1 VAGLPITLEEL
12 LVRHGAIADE
22 QLAHA
27 REEQAKWG
35 GDLGRTLVDLGYITE
50 ELLLRAVA
58 HQQRIPWVAPSDPA
72 PAAHLSSALSL
83 QLCERFGVIT
93 VAADL
98 RARVLRVATA
108 DPTNELNLRALATAS
123 GFSIQPAAAM
133 QEWVDRAIRTV
144 YYGEEHL
151 PVPEEPVELPEDP
164 PPLVE
169 AEPVHDLAELAEL
182 RARLDRLEAQRSE
195 VVALGKRVAQLEA
208 RKPGEG
214 LAPLT
219 ARVEQL
225 EVKRASPELA
235 SLMARLERLEQLGI
249 EDSRAVRIISGV
261 LVDLGFITRAELQQR
276 LKK

>member
-1 VAGLPITLEEL
+1 MRKLGVYGVARPPMSLEEL
-12 LVRHGAIADE
+12 LVRHGAIAEE

-58 HQQRIPWVAPSDPA
+58 HQQRIPWVASSDPPPSQA
-72 PAAHLSSALSL
+72 LAGALSL
-83 QLCERFGVIT
+83 QLCERFGVIA
-93 VAADL
+93 VAGDL

-108 DPTNELNLRALATAS
+108 DPTNEANLKALATAS
-123 GFSIQPAAAM
+123 GYSIQPAAAM
-133 QEWVDRAIRTV
+133 QAWIDRALRVV
-144 YYGEEHL
+144 YYGDEDL
-151 PVPEEPVELPEDP
+151 PPPDATAAPAEPAAE

-169 AEPVHDLAELAEL
+169 AEPLAEPPELAELAEL
-182 RARLDRLEAQRSE
+182 RQRIERLEARRPNPE
-195 VVALGKRVAQLEA
+195 LV
-208 RKPGEG
+208 
-214 LAPLT
+214 

-225 EVKRASPELA
+225 EKKKGGPEIAALLA
-235 SLMARLERLEQLGI
+235 RIERLEQLGV
-249 EDSRAVRIISGV
+249 EDSRTVRILSGI

>member
-1 VAGLPITLEEL
+1 MAGPPMTLEDL

-58 HQQRIPWVAPSDPA
+58 HQQRIPWVAPTDPA

-133 QEWVDRAIRTV
+133 QDWVDRAIRTV

-151 PVPEEPVELPEDP
+151 PVPEEVVGIPDD

-169 AEPVHDLAELAEL
+169 AEPVPDQAELSEL
-182 RARLDRLEAQRSE
+182 RARLDKLESRRADLATLARRL
-195 VVALGKRVAQLEA
+195 GQLEA
-208 RKPGEG
+208 SRTGAELK
-214 LAPLT
+214 ALT

-225 EVKRASPELA
+225 EVKRVSPEVA

-249 EDSRAVRIISGV
+249 EDSRAVRIISGI

>member
-1 VAGLPITLEEL
+1 MAGLPTTLEEL

-50 ELLLRAVA
+50 ELLLRAIA
-58 HQQRIPWVAPSDPA
+58 HQRRIPWVAVDDPA
-72 PAAHLSSALSL
+72 PSKQLASALSL
-83 QLCERFGVIT
+83 QLCERFGVIA
-93 VAADL
+93 VAGDL
-98 RARVLRVATA
+98 RARVLRVATS
-108 DPTNELNLRALATAS
+108 DPSNEANLKALATAS

-133 QEWVDRAIRTV
+133 QEWIDRAIRTA

-151 PVPEEPVELPEDP
+151 PAPDQPDANDE

-169 AEPVHDLAELAEL
+169 AEPVHETDELAEL
-182 RARLDRLEAQRSE
+182 RSQLERLEARRTSPE
-195 VVALGKRVAQLEA
+195 VAALV
-208 RKPGEG
+208 
-214 LAPLT
+214 
-219 ARVEQL
+219 ARV
-225 EVKRASPELA
+225 
-235 SLMARLERLEQLGI
+235 ERLEQLGV
-249 EDSRAVRIISGV
+249 EDSRAVRVLSGI